1 MRVYRLVPKAQVF
14 HFKVWDL
21 GWTRIWVEVRGW
33 GKRNDG
39 KWSSRNRDEGAEKHL
54 VC

>member
-1 MRVYRLVPKAQVF
+1 M
-14 HFKVWDL
+14 
-21 GWTRIWVEVRGW
+21 GGGEGM
-33 GKRNDG
+33 GKRNAG